1 MQSTRGR
8 SGSRAAGRWSGG
20 SRDVG
25 FRCAGS
31 SRWNGAITS
40 GRDRSLFR
48 NFSVGFFSFFF
59 VLAGIGALSVG
70 SIFGV
75 VLLLLRLADVP
86 DIGFG
91 VSIIHIAVG

>member
-1 MQSTRGR
+1 LVQISRGR

-31 SRWNGAITS
+31 SRWNGAVTS
-40 GRDRSLFR
+40 GRDRSLFW
-48 NFSVGFFSFFF
+48 NFSFFF

-86 DIGFG
+86 DKGFG
-91 VSIIHIAVG
+91 VGIIHIAVG